1 MPNDD
6 LLELTITELAPK
18 IRAKEVSPVEVTE
31 AALARA
37 DRLQPKL
44 NSFITLLHDQAMNAA
59 KKQEASRPGVNRSDR
74 SHLNRRL

>member
-6 LLELTITELAPK
+6 LLVLTITELAPK
-18 IRAKEVSPVEVTE
+18 IRAKEVSPVELTE

-44 NSFITLLHDQAMNAA
+44 NSFITLLHDQANSPLH
-59 KKQEASRPGVNRSDR
+59 EHGDASDHPG
-74 SHLNRRL
+74 L